1 MIYLIIELRR
11 DTDTDVDLSRELR
24 IHMIY
29 IHHIPLVHRVY
40 RTRE

>member
-29 IHHIPLVHRVY
+29 IYTPHTT
-40 RTRE
+40 RT